1 MSETPKIRL
10 VKTDDTGP
18 STGTD
23 SNANI
28 NAEANARLSEADYL
42 KLATEGVNRAGEN
55 GPLSVDPDVAES
67 MGAFWET
74 GLADQDALDSHFD
87 GLDPT
92 AAENG
97 AKDDAS

>member
-1 MSETPKIRL
+1 MSETPKIHL
-10 VKTDDTGP
+10 VKTEKTATDT
-18 STGTD
+18 
-23 SNANI
+23 N
-28 NAEANARLSEADYL
+28 ANARLSEADYL
-42 KLATEGVNRAGEN
+42 KLATEGVNRAGEI
-55 GPLSVDPDVAES
+55 GPLSVDPDIAES

>member
-1 MSETPKIRL
+1 MSETPKIHL
-10 VKTDDTGP
+10 VKTEKTA
-18 STGTD
+18 TGTD
-23 SNANI
+23 T
-28 NAEANARLSEADYL
+28 NARLSEADYL
-42 KLATEGVNRAGEN
+42 KLATERVNRAGEI
-55 GPLSVDPDVAES
+55 GPLSVDPDIAES

-92 AAENG
+92 AEENG

>member
-1 MSETPKIRL
+1 MSETPKIHL
-10 VKTDDTGP
+10 VKTEKTA
-18 STGTD
+18 TGT
-23 SNANI
+23 NAN
-28 NAEANARLSEADYL
+28 ANARLSEADYL
-42 KLATEGVNRAGEN
+42 KLATEGVNRTGEI

-92 AAENG
+92 AEENG